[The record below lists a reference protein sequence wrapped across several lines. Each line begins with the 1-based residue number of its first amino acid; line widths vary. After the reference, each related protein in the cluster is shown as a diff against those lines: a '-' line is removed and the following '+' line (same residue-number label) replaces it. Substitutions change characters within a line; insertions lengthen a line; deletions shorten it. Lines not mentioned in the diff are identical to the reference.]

1 MSLVQ
6 TGNPSDVT
14 TPLSATVTALTSSS
28 GLVEVTTS
36 TPHLFGNGDTVQMF
50 VSAGVASQSQ
60 WVITVID
67 STHFTLVGS
76 TFTVT
81 GTGTVL
87 DLSLTPQILTPTDG
101 DEFSLQL
108 SGLLSSQR
116 GILSRTQFTQLQTT
130 NLIRAANSLTILRAI
145 PVPTGQQSVLLT
157 PENNGTLMGGGFAG
171 GTVVFPIGGEYYY
184 DAAYNVVDNSST
196 AIRPNAVGSTSPG
209 MWRLKGGPLFTIYEL
224 YGDTNQFSG
233 PSWFTFITSN
243 TTSGFAKSGGGAFF
257 IDLVTGSAASNI
269 YVNDVIDMRASIG
282 IEVSSSGGTFGG
294 AVSNFFTRNGTGNV
308 LGAPVINSGTWTAA
322 VNMTSELACQYVV
335 TAADIMAGSL
345 TIGASTQVTL
355 LAGTASFVSVINNY
369 KFTVRRP

>member
-171 GTVVFPIGGEYYY
+171 VTVVFPIGGEYYY

-233 PSWFTFITSN
+233 PTWETSLSVN
-243 TTSGFAKSGGGAFF
+243 TTVGFLTSGSVAFF
-257 IDLVTGSAASNI
+257 VEWVTGTSASNM
-269 YVNDVIDMRASIG
+269 YLNDVIDMRMS
-282 IEVSSSGGTFGG
+282 VSVLITGSGTFSGGAT
-294 AVSNFFTRNGTGNV
+294 NEFTRNGIGNV
-308 LGAPVINSGTWTAA
+308 IGTGSKITGTWTSGTTLQ
-322 VNMTSELACQYVV
+322 VEVVCQYVV
-335 TAADIMAGSL
+335 TAADIMAGAL
-345 TIGASTQVTL
+345 TIGASTTT
-355 LAGTASFVSVINNY
+355 AGVSGTITFTSTINNY